1 MSGGPTYPKTKL
13 SPAMEEA
20 LIDILYCT
28 SMIKAGPRWSAKNI
42 SIAGHTIRALWIRG
56 LVMIV
61 TESRHRTRQN
71 AELTEIGEHVAKNLK
86 RQRSAVA
93 FAFIEAFDK
102 HQSRVTA

>member
-1 MSGGPTYPKTKL
+1 MSGGPTYDKTKL

-28 SMIKAGPRWSAKNI
+28 AMIKSGSNWQAKNI
-42 SIAGHTIRALWIRG
+42 SIPGNTIRALWIRG

-71 AELTEIGEHVAKNLK
+71 AELTQIGEHVAKNLK
-86 RQRSAVA
+86 RQRHAVVQA
-93 FAFIEAFDK
+93 LTAAFDK
-102 HQSRVTA
+102 RERVPA